1 MADNKRRGWTKK
13 RKVVVGVAAVIAA
26 VILYHWLQ
34 LWGMAVLAVGLFALW
49 KYAPLSHKTK
59 LAASLTFAVVF
70 IFAAASWNSYNLP
83 PKLTLDNSGSDY
95 TTNNVSSYT
104 VTGEVASHKSVHLTI
119 DGKPI
124 TLNASHGF
132 SYKLTN
138 LAVGDNNYT
147 LVASSSSGEDRE
159 TLTIHRDTKA
169 EDAADNS
176 SSSDSTSSAS
186 AAKPTTQQP
195 TVSLDTLNAGAVA
208 VFTPELTDLSNQMA
222 QGQSLTNKP
231 DTCTIG
237 GSFNNWS
244 QSEQHDQNVK
254 NNENVTDAFNK
265 ADNAYFNAHQKAPSV
280 LDDWNT
286 DAGAVVTDITKWAD
300 AQQTVC
306 ADQVGGDP
314 ALSGDQQ
321 TASNDYQQYQTDL
334 AKAQADIK
342 QM

>member
-1 MADNKRRGWTKK
+1 MADGRQRKWTKK
-13 RKVVVGVAAVIAA
+13 RKVAVGIAA
-26 VILYHWLQ
+26 LIALLILYHCLQ
-34 LWGMAVLAVGLFALW
+34 LWGVAILAVGLFALW
-49 KYAPLSHKTK
+49 KYAPLPHKPK
-59 LAASLTFAVVF
+59 LAASLVFAVVF
-70 IFAAASWNSYNLP
+70 IFAAASWNNYNLP

-104 VTGEVASHKSVHLTI
+104 VTGKVASHKLVHLTI

-124 TLNASHGF
+124 ALNSSHGF

-138 LAVGDNNYT
+138 LTVGDNNYT
-147 LVASSSSGEDRE
+147 LVATSSSGEDRE

-176 SSSDSTSSAS
+176 SSSGSTS
-186 AAKPTTQQP
+186 AAPATQKP
-195 TVSLDTLNAGAVA
+195 TVSMDTLNAGAVA

-237 GSFNNWS
+237 GAFNNWS
-244 QSEQHDQNVK
+244 QAEQHDQNVK

-321 TASNDYQQYQTDL
+321 TAVSDYQQYQSDL

-342 QM
+342 QL